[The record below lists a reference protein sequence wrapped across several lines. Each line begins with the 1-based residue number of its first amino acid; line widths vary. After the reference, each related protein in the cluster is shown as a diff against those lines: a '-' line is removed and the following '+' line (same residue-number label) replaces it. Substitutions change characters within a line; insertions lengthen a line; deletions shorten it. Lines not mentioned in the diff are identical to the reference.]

1 VVTTDAGRAG
11 VATGAVTEFV
21 TGLAS
26 GLSSDLSLDLSLDL
40 TADFEF
46 SGNELIAGLEL
57 TARTGAGLELDL
69 ESALVSSFVF
79 TPIGASSLELDFAAV
94 LAMAD

>member
-1 VVTTDAGRAG
+1 MV
-11 VATGAVTEFV
+11 TGAVTELV

-26 GLSSDLSLDLSLDL
+26 SLSSDLTLDLSLDLSLDL

-46 SGNELIAGLEL
+46 SGKEVIAGLEL
-57 TARTGAGLELDL
+57 TAWTRAGLELDL

>member
-1 VVTTDAGRAG
+1 VV
-11 VATGAVTEFV
+11 TGAVTELV

-26 GLSSDLSLDLSLDL
+26 SLSSDLTLDLSLDLSLDL